1 MLPMK
6 TLVAEVAMHCV
17 YCGVDYEENE
27 TCLCLPPVR
36 AGQVECPSK
45 PAGVWGEADFQW
57 SVQELPVRVAPFIN
71 LV

>member
-1 MLPMK
+1 
-6 TLVAEVAMHCV
+6 MHCA

-36 AGQVECPSK
+36 AGKLEGPK
-45 PAGVWGEADFQW
+45 ADGPWGEADVKW
-57 SVQELPVRVAPFIN
+57 SVREQTVPVAPFIN

>member
-1 MLPMK
+1 
-6 TLVAEVAMHCV
+6 MHCI

-36 AGQVECPSK
+36 SGKMEAPTRADGP
-45 PAGVWGEADFQW
+45 WGEADVNW
-57 SVQELPVRVAPFIN
+57 SVRDQTASVAPFIN

>member
-1 MLPMK
+1 
-6 TLVAEVAMHCV
+6 MHCV

-36 AGQVECPSK
+36 SGKVEGPTKAEC
-45 PAGVWGEADFQW
+45 AWGEADMKW
-57 SVQELPVRVAPFIN
+57 SVREQSVSVAPFIN